1 MDWQI
6 DACMCMHFFFPKTWL
21 PDKLLFETC
30 IAAQSDV
37 VLKAESMAEKVEWLK
52 KLRNVI
58 GAKGGIVKGEF
69 SVPMRQSHSDGSL
82 VSKDRLQVFAIM
94 IISAFILFY

>member
-1 MDWQI
+1 
-6 DACMCMHFFFPKTWL
+6 MCY
-21 PDKLLFETC
+21 
-30 IAAQSDV
+30 AAQSDV

-69 SVPMRQSHSDGSL
+69 SVPMRQSLSDGSL
-82 VSKDRLQVFAIM
+82 VSENRLQAFAT
-94 IISAFILFY
+94 IILLLCCNNVSSFFSFYI